1 MDAVLKLFCAYQAF
15 KAVVVVKVAIV
26 LSVMFGF
33 RIHGLHMYRQNIILV
48 VLYMSF
54 EEEIY
59 FSMFLRNIFLTCFF
73 FFFLNLQNLPFLR
86 SCPVCSVSC
95 LILSTFRYLWIYTYN
110 IYFFHS
116 GVLLLLL
123 FANLLLLWSIGRV
136 FQPNNEFVH
145 LTLCGCRLFV
155 APPSLAASFV
165 YKL

>member
-73 FFFLNLQNLPFLR
+73 FLFELAEFTLFKKLPGLFGFLPNSFDIPIFMDLHLQYLFFFILVFY
-86 SCPVCSVSC
+86 SCYC
-95 LILSTFRYLWIYTYN
+95 LLTYY
-110 IYFFHS
+110 YF
-116 GVLLLLL
+116 GVLD
-123 FANLLLLWSIGRV
+123 V
-136 FQPNNEFVH
+136 FFSRTMSLYTGPYAAAAFSLRPH
-145 LTLCGCRLFV
+145 L
-155 APPSLAASFV
+155 
-165 YKL
+165 

>member
-73 FFFLNLQNLPFLR
+73 F
-86 SCPVCSVSC
+86 
-95 LILSTFRYLWIYTYN
+95 
-110 IYFFHS
+110 
-116 GVLLLLL
+116 LL
-123 FANLLLLWSIGRV
+123 FELAEFTLFKKLPGLFGFL
-136 FQPNNEFVH
+136 PNSFDIPIFMDLH
-145 LTLCGCRLFV
+145 LQYLFFSFWCFTLVIVC
-155 APPSLAASFV
+155 
-165 YKL
+165 